1 MAISEGTEAPS
12 FSLPPAGDPEARM
25 SLADGEGHKLVLL
38 FFPMAFTSVCTEEAC
53 SFSDD
58 LDQYRRLDSEVV
70 GISVNSPFSQQA
82 WKEQEDFDLPL
93 LSDFNR
99 EVIEDYDVKRD
110 ELLGLKNV
118 SNRAAFVID
127 EEGVVQFSWE
137 SEDPGQMPPIDEI
150 RETVQ
155 SL

>member
-1 MAISEGTEAPS
+1 
-12 FSLPPAGDPEARM
+12 
-25 SLADGEGHKLVLL
+25 
-38 FFPMAFTSVCTEEAC
+38 
-53 SFSDD
+53 
-58 LDQYRRLDSEVV
+58 VV